1 MSTHQQKYGIEN
13 GIQFLLE
20 ADGEFGM
27 ESCACEKPDFRK
39 TREGKNYLK
48 GFPFSCWFVDS
59 LGWLLFPFPLE
70 AVKLHREWQSW
81 CADVMTPK
89 CCSLQSRIPLGNAG
103 WDLARPIQTP
113 TW

>member
-39 TREGKNYLK
+39 TREG
-48 GFPFSCWFVDS
+48 
-59 LGWLLFPFPLE
+59 E
-70 AVKLHREWQSW
+70 
-81 CADVMTPK
+81 
-89 CCSLQSRIPLGNAG
+89 I
-103 WDLARPIQTP
+103 I
-113 TW
+113 